1 MDETLDVFN
10 KTIGIKENL
19 KLVHLNDSKDNLNSG
34 RDRHEHIGL
43 GKIGMEGFKAFFKRK
58 PIIDNVPLIM
68 ETPIDE
74 RRDNADNLNAVLK
87 MVR

>member
-1 MDETLDVFN
+1 MNILDL
-10 KTIGIKENL
+10 E
-19 KLVHLNDSKDNLNSG
+19 KLEW
-34 RDRHEHIGL
+34 R
-43 GKIGMEGFKAFFKRK
+43 GFKAFFKRK

-74 RRDNADNLNAVLK
+74 RRDNSDNLNAVLK